1 MKKFT
6 LLFSLLFVMVF
17 AVQAADVKAGKDYT
31 VINANAPDT
40 KTVTVIEFFNLGC
53 PICCYVDSALEQW
66 VKDKPAYV
74 NFIRQSVAWNSR
86 WTHYAQLYTLLE
98 DKGLTT
104 SAVPVLFNAI
114 HGKDCHQE
122 DTGLSTDDFVK
133 ILRAKPYNIRPK
145 LVKAAF
151 TDSESS
157 ALLQK
162 NTASLMK
169 LYQFSGVPIFIVNN
183 KYKVTLTGGRDAPE
197 KLVKTLSY
205 LAKKI
210 QQNSKRK

>member
-6 LLFSLLFVMVF
+6 LLFSLLLAMVF
-17 AVQAADVKAGKDYT
+17 AAQATDEKIGKDYT

-53 PICCYVDSALEQW
+53 PICCYIDSALEKW
-66 VKDKPAYV
+66 VKDKPSYV

-104 SAVPVLFNAI
+104 SAVPVLFKAI
-114 HGKDCHQE
+114 HGKGCRQE

-133 ILRAKPYNIRPK
+133 ILSASPYHISPR
-145 LVKAAF
+145 LVKTAF

-157 ALLQK
+157 TLLQK
-162 NTASLMK
+162 NTVSLMK
-169 LYQFSGVPIFIVNN
+169 LYQFSGVPVFIVNN

-197 KLVKTLSY
+197 KLIKTLSY
-205 LAKKI
+205 LVNKI
-210 QQNSKRK
+210 HQNSKTK